1 MLRIIKK
8 FSVYLI
14 LLVSI
19 VTVISC
25 GGGDSG
31 GPYEGYYWTTFPER
45 GEYLF
50 TLKGCGTNS
59 GHTLEI
65 LCIPNNYD
73 SDKEPYGEI
82 RYDGNVIERGR
93 NCNYSTYA
101 LLTGA
106 KSCGLMLD
114 YKYNCTLDIGDRN
127 EDYNLES
134 VKLNGKVHT
143 LLSYEKRYTNN

>member
-1 MLRIIKK
+1 MLPVIKK
-8 FSVYLI
+8 YLFI
-14 LLVSI
+14 SFLFFTV

-31 GPYEGYYWTTFPER
+31 PYGGSYWTTFPER

-73 SDKEPYGEI
+73 SDKEPDGEI
-82 RYDGNVIERGR
+82 RYDGKVIDSGR

-143 LLSYEKRYTNN
+143 LLSYEKRYKNN